1 MKFNPITLI
10 WSTALMLLTFQLCL
24 LYMDSN
30 FTNGL
35 AYKFMLLMNG
45 FMFGLVIAEW
55 SNNDR

>member
-24 LYMDSN
+24 LYIDSN
-30 FTNGL
+30 FSNGL

-45 FMFGLVIAEW
+45 FMFCMVITDW
-55 SNNDR
+55 SQN